1 VLFLQPKLKSSLSL
15 YRPRVDEFIFERW
28 SRSSDL
34 AAHPVSKVT
43 PMELLEKKPKSAGF
57 IDEPLT

>member
-1 VLFLQPKLKSSLSL
+1 
-15 YRPRVDEFIFERW
+15 VDEFIFERW